1 MSDNRSDVATVLI
14 TGAGQRIG
22 RALAL
27 DFAGRGW
34 QVAISYSSSQQ
45 EALELV
51 GEIEA
56 AGSRALAIKADL
68 DDWDEVAGLIPACQA
83 GLAAPDCLINN
94 ASIFEHDDVASLE
107 AESWRRH
114 LSVNLQAPVF
124 LSQAFAAALSKAA
137 KGNIINIVDQRVW
150 RLTPRFFSYT
160 ISKSGLWTATQTLA
174 LALAP
179 RIRVNAIG
187 PGPTLPSPR
196 QTDAAFDRQRRATP
210 LGHGPTLDEICRAAR
225 FILDAPSMTG
235 QMIALDGGQ
244 HLAWE
249 TPDVL
254 AADE

>member
-1 MSDNRSDVATVLI
+1 MADNRTDAPTVLI

-27 DFAGRGW
+27 DFAARGW
-34 QVAISYSSSQQ
+34 QVAISYSTSQR
-45 EALELV
+45 EAHGLAD
-51 GEIEA
+51 EIEA
-56 AGSRALAIKADL
+56 AGGRAVAIKADL
-68 DDWDEVAGLIPACQA
+68 DDWDELSALVPACQA
-83 GLAAPDCLINN
+83 QLAAPDCLINN
-94 ASIFEHDDVASLE
+94 ASIFEHDDIESLDRQG
-107 AESWRRH
+107 WQRH

-124 LSQAFAAALSKAA
+124 LAQAFAAALPEAA
-137 KGNIINIVDQRVW
+137 TGNIINIVDQRVW

-179 RIRVNAIG
+179 HIRVNAIG

-196 QTDAAFDRQRRATP
+196 QSDDAFERQRSATP
-210 LGHGPTLDEICRAAR
+210 LGRGPTVDEICLATR

-249 TPDVL
+249 TPDIL
-254 AADE
+254 AAEE

>member
-1 MSDNRSDVATVLI
+1 MSDNPNDVATVLI

-34 QVAISYSSSQQ
+34 QVAISYSTSGQAAQ
-45 EALELV
+45 KLAT
-51 GEIEA
+51 EIET
-56 AGSRALAIKADL
+56 AGGRALALKADL
-68 DDWDEVAGLIPACQA
+68 NDPDEVAGLIPACA
-83 GLAAPDCLINN
+83 EGLAAPDCLVNN
-94 ASIFEHDDVASLE
+94 ASIFEHDDIAGLNM
-107 AESWRRH
+107 ESWRHH

-124 LSQAFAAALSKAA
+124 LAQAFAAALPDGA
-137 KGNIINIVDQRVW
+137 KGNIINIIDQRVW

-196 QTDAAFDRQRRATP
+196 QSDDAFDRQRRATP
-210 LGHGPTLDEICRAAR
+210 LGYGPTLDEICRAAR